1 MSTSSGPPPGW
12 YRAADGRWYPP
23 PGVPQ
28 HPGPPPHHGP
38 PQPRYGP
45 PQPQH
50 GPAQTQHGYGPSPGD
65 PRYAAAPPPA
75 PKRRGPGRALL
86 VVGAV
91 VVVVVVLG
99 AFALHRLVTGIGESV
114 GGLAGGT
121 GCDAVST
128 EAVDGALGGTY
139 EVVQLGG
146 LTDLASPVL
155 DSRVLADGTSCWAVE
170 SGEGGRLARIAR
182 YSGPDAAERFAAER
196 TAAMGT
202 TQDQGGGIST
212 STSAYFNKDVPAGDE
227 AFCTT
232 GDFTASAGVL
242 VRTGDLLVYV
252 STNAAGEGSGAVPD
266 IEFDQAGGPSDAIRF
281 GTDDAN
287 CDRAVAL
294 AAQVR

>member
-23 PGVPQ
+23 PSQ
-28 HPGPPPHHGP
+28 
-38 PQPRYGP
+38 RYGP
-45 PQPQH
+45 PQP
-50 GPAQTQHGYGPSPGD
+50 GPPQYGAPQYGAPPGD
-65 PRYAAAPPPA
+65 PRYAAAPPPG
-75 PKRRGPGRALL
+75 PGRRGPGRALL

-91 VVVVVVLG
+91 VVVLVVLG

-121 GCDAVST
+121 GCDAVGT
-128 EAVDGALGGTY
+128 DAVDSALGGTY

-146 LTDLASPVL
+146 LADLASPVL

-212 STSAYFNKDVPAGDE
+212 STSAYFSKDVQAGDE

-232 GDFTASAGVL
+232 GDSTASAGVL

-252 STNAAGEGSGAVPD
+252 STNAAGEGAGAVPD

>member
-28 HPGPPPHHGP
+28 NPGP
-38 PQPRYGP
+38 PQPQYGP
-45 PQPQH
+45 PQPQY
-50 GPAQTQHGYGPSPGD
+50 GPPPPRYGYGPPPGD
-65 PRYAAAPPPA
+65 PRYASPPPAPA

-91 VVVVVVLG
+91 VVVLVVLG
-99 AFALHRLVTGIGESV
+99 AIALNRLVTGIGESV

-128 EAVDGALGGTY
+128 EAVDDALGGTY

-146 LTDLASPVL
+146 LTEIASPVL
-155 DSRVLADGTSCWAVE
+155 DSRVLPDGTSCWAVE
-170 SGEGGRLARIAR
+170 SGDGGRLARIAR

-196 TAAMGT
+196 TAATGT
-202 TQDQGGGIST
+202 TQDQGGGISV
-212 STSAYFNKDVPAGDE
+212 STSAYFNKDVRAGDE

-232 GDFTASAGVL
+232 GDFSASAGVL

-252 STNAAGEGSGAVPD
+252 STNAAGDGAGAIPD
-266 IEFDQAGGPSDAIRF
+266 IEFDQAAGPSDAIRF

-294 AAQVR
+294 ASQVR

>member
-23 PGVPQ
+23 PSQ
-28 HPGPPPHHGP
+28 QYGPPPP
-38 PQPRYGP
+38 DPRQYGP
-45 PQPQH
+45 P
-50 GPAQTQHGYGPSPGD
+50 PGD

-91 VVVVVVLG
+91 VVVLVVLG

-114 GGLAGGT
+114 GGLAGRT
-121 GCDAVST
+121 ACDAVAT
-128 EAVDGALGGTY
+128 DAVDSALGGTY

-146 LTDLASPVL
+146 LTELASPVL

-170 SGEGGRLARIAR
+170 AGEGGRLARIAR
-182 YSGPDAAERFAAER
+182 YSGPDAAQRFAAER

-212 STSAYFNKDVPAGDE
+212 STSAYFNKDVQAGDE

-252 STNAAGEGSGAVPD
+252 STDAAGEGAGAVPD
-266 IEFDQAGGPSDAIRF
+266 IEFDQAGGPSDAVRF

-287 CDRAVAL
+287 CDRAMAL